1 MSITDFFKRS
11 FKIEDQDYLDL
22 LDEIRAGL
30 ADHSLDYSMIHFF
43 LQCTEIAA

>member
-30 ADHSLDYSMIHFF
+30 ADHSLDYSMIHFI
-43 LQCTEIAA
+43 CNAPK